1 MSIAQTPGQD
11 LSLKVHLSGY
21 VFKQWPE
28 QKVEIL
34 ANKIVIGNISFKDQ
48 TKKIA
53 RFLIPRAVITQ
64 EGLIDLSF
72 RYLNPVRQ
80 NSIGVSGDSRLQS
93 IAMTNL
99 VLDQISPKEKP
110 IKNSDA
116 P

>member
-1 MSIAQTPGQD
+1 MALTQTPKQD

-21 VFKQWPE
+21 VFEQWPE
-28 QKVEIL
+28 QKVQIL
-34 ANKIVIGNISFKDQ
+34 ANKIVIGSMSFMDK

-53 RFLIPRAVITQ
+53 EFLIPREVITQ

-80 NSIGVSGDSRLQS
+80 NKIGVSDDSRLQS

-99 VLDQISPKEKP
+99 VLDHKSLEKNP
-110 IKNSDA
+110 LKNSDA